1 MPKKKHYQL
10 NINVSLPGVEEPL
23 TIPMNSSLKIR
34 NLKQLIK
41 EKGNL
46 DVSLDQ
52 IQCQVEGGDMLRK
65 L

>member
-1 MPKKKHYQL
+1 MPKKKHYPL

-52 IQCQVEGGDMLRK
+52 IQC
-65 L
+65 